1 MRNFFKALKPLSG
14 VVSKSFS
21 DASSKMLPS
30 FNLVIRDH
38 NQGAFRNGQ
47 DPADAKS
54 LEIMGLFDELNQ
66 HGPECFDKLEGGG
79 QEPGSVAMSFRSPK
93 DLFQKSVA
101 AMPNGTKIRSLT

>member
-38 NQGAFRNGQ
+38 NCK
-47 DPADAKS
+47 KS
-54 LEIMGLFDELNQ
+54 
-66 HGPECFDKLEGGG
+66 
-79 QEPGSVAMSFRSPK
+79 
-93 DLFQKSVA
+93 
-101 AMPNGTKIRSLT
+101 